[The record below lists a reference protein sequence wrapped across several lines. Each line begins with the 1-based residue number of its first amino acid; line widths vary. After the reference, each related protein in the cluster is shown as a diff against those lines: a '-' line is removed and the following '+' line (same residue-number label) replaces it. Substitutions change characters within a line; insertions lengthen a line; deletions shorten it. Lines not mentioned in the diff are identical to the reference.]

1 MNVIPP
7 ETSLDYDAMEKAV
20 QAKREQRKAQPQPT
34 VPMGGG
40 IKKKPVGK
48 TKDFFVRRD
57 TQKPPA
63 SKPIPIPKPQP
74 APTPEPTPEVPAAPK
89 KKPKRK
95 CTPAQL
101 AHLARIRQKAN
112 AKRAENKRVKQEMQ
126 KKDPNYQYKA
136 ARKKQL
142 AEDKVKLDEEKA
154 AKRARKKQAQIDLFN
169 EMFNER
175 ELMRLE
181 KKEKRRKEKE
191 DKLRELISSGRVSIN
206 QPKPKTA
213 PKPTPKPKPAPKPAP
228 KPKKAVTRVKFENG
242 KMVRYT
248 AYE

>member
-7 ETSLDYDAMEKAV
+7 ETSLDFNAMEKAV
-20 QAKREQRKAQPQPT
+20 QAKREQRKAQSQPAPQPT
-34 VPMGGG
+34 VPIGGG
-40 IKKKPVGK
+40 IKKRPVGK
-48 TKDFFVRRD
+48 KKDFFVRRD
-57 TQKPPA
+57 AHKPPVKPPA
-63 SKPIPIPKPQP
+63 SKPVPIPEPNP
-74 APTPEPTPEVPAAPK
+74 TPTPEPAAPK

-112 AKRAENKRVKQEMQ
+112 AKRAENKRIKEEMK

-142 AEDKVKLDEEKA
+142 ATDKVKLDEEKA
-154 AKRARKKQAQIDLFN
+154 QKRARKKQNQIDLFN

-175 ELMRLE
+175 ELLRLE
-181 KKEKRRKEKE
+181 KKEKRRKDKE
-191 DKLRELISSGRVSIN
+191 ARLRELISSGRVSIN
-206 QPKPKTA
+206 NPK
-213 PKPTPKPKPAPKPAP
+213 PKPKPAPKPVPKPVP
-228 KPKKAVTRVKFENG
+228 KPKKAVTRVKYENG